1 MISAIS
7 KDDPQGHNA
16 IEQVGDKHKV
26 TAHAHVHVQ
35 QPQQVGTQDENV
47 TLSHRARAEQLK
59 HQGCSIR
66 EIATIMSMDA
76 KTVIDYMDN
85 I

>member
-35 QPQQVGTQDENV
+35 QLRQVGTKDENV
-47 TLSHRARAEQLK
+47 TLSHRARVEQLK
-59 HQGCSIR
+59 QQGRSIQ
-66 EIATIMSMDA
+66 EIATMMSMDA
-76 KTVIDYMDN
+76 KTVVDYMDN
-85 I
+85 L